1 MEPKSL
7 DLDQW
12 LMKKVVWMVEETSA
26 YMDTRE
32 LLSLCQTVAII
43 RLDQT
48 LQKFNTGQELAG
60 VRKALAEQSA
70 ALTGLLKQQQ
80 PQNK

>member
-12 LMKKVVWMVEETSA
+12 LMKKVAWMVEETSA

-32 LLSLCQTVAII
+32 LLSLCQTVALV
-43 RLDQT
+43 RLNQT
-48 LQKFNTGQELAG
+48 LQKTSAGQELAG
-60 VRKALAEQSA
+60 VRKAIAEQSA

-80 PQNK
+80 DK